1 MAELT
6 DEDYEAACERG
17 RRLFETKPHAKAAR
31 YDRKSKRMI
40 LELTNGATFA
50 FSPQLVQ
57 GLGDATPEQLEDIEI
72 SGQGYGLH
80 WEALDVDY
88 SVGGLLAGRFG
99 TAAYMKQFPNSQAA

>member
-17 RRLFETKPHAKAAR
+17 RLLFETEPHAKAAR

>member
-17 RRLFETKPHAKAAR
+17 RLLFETEPHAKAAR

-72 SGQGYGLH
+72 SGQLPFLGSKEH
-80 WEALDVDY
+80 
-88 SVGGLLAGRFG
+88 
-99 TAAYMKQFPNSQAA
+99 